1 VLAVSQ
7 ADRSSL
13 AAQEADRTVVIG
25 PAPARQSY
33 LNGAALVH
41 AAAASGCDAV
51 HPGYGFLSER
61 AEFAQLCEE
70 NKLVFVGPRPETIRA
85 VGDKLGARAL
95 AEQAGVQMTPGSLGL
110 KSVADALK
118 WAETLGYPVISKA
131 SAGGG
136 GRGMRIARDPDE
148 LGRSFEQATY
158 EAQEAFGDGTLYLET
173 FVENARHVEVQVL
186 GDGEGKVVHFGER
199 DCTLQRRYQKMMEE
213 APAIALN
220 DDVRKKLHRAAIDLL
235 APIKYRNA
243 ATVEFLYDPLRKS
256 VYFME
261 VNSRIQV
268 EHPVS
273 EMISGVDLISL
284 QLRVA
289 SEGRLPI
296 TQEEIRLHGHAIELR
311 ILAEDPRRDFLPCPG
326 RITEWQVPAAGPEV
340 RLDSAI
346 QEGAI
351 VSPYYDSMIGKLIVR
366 GSDRE
371 EAINRLQRVLK
382 DTRIGGI
389 TSNVELL
396 RFICAHPDIRTN
408 EYHTRWAERV
418 LMPQFIAQLTNPTE

>member
-1 VLAVSQ
+1 
-7 ADRSSL
+7 
-13 AAQEADRTVVIG
+13 
-25 PAPARQSY
+25 
-33 LNGAALVH
+33 
-41 AAAASGCDAV
+41 
-51 HPGYGFLSER
+51 
-61 AEFAQLCEE
+61 
-70 NKLVFVGPRPETIRA
+70 
-85 VGDKLGARAL
+85 
-95 AEQAGVQMTPGSLGL
+95 
-110 KSVADALK
+110 
-118 WAETLGYPVISKA
+118 
-131 SAGGG
+131 
-136 GRGMRIARDPDE
+136 
-148 LGRSFEQATY
+148 
-158 EAQEAFGDGTLYLET
+158 
-173 FVENARHVEVQVL
+173 
-186 GDGEGKVVHFGER
+186 
-199 DCTLQRRYQKMMEE
+199 MMEE